1 MTYNE
6 TTSSYGVSSSNTITA
21 FFENRSD
28 AEAAVDRLVE
38 AGILRDGI
46 RLVAGKESSV
56 QPTRSPRARAFGRS
70 WKTSSSRMKTGQF
83 IPKACA
89 VAVIW

>member
-6 TTSSYGVSSSNTITA
+6 TTSSYGASSSNTITA

-28 AEAAVDRLVE
+28 AEAAVERLVE
-38 AGILRDGI
+38 AGILRNGI

-56 QPTRSPRARAFGRS
+56 STDAVSESKGFWEKLEDFFFPDEDRA
-70 WKTSSSRMKTGQF
+70 
-83 IPKACA
+83 
-89 VAVIW
+89 V